1 MKAWALWVIPQH
13 LNETAVLSTLTDH
26 INLIQQKL
34 HQLLKQ
40 YELLQQE
47 NEKKST
53 TIKSLQAKLE
63 EQQSSMEALK
73 QTNLI
78 LKATTADMD
87 PLAKKELD
95 LKLQQYIKNIDHCI
109 SLLSK

>member
-1 MKAWALWVIPQH
+1 MSA
-13 LNETAVLSTLTDH
+13 LTDH

-47 NEKKST
+47 NEKKSGS
-53 TIKSLQAKLE
+53 IQVLQAKLS
-63 EQQSSMEALK
+63 EQQSSLEELK

-78 LKATTADMD
+78 LKASTTDMD
-87 PLAKKELD
+87 SVAKKELD